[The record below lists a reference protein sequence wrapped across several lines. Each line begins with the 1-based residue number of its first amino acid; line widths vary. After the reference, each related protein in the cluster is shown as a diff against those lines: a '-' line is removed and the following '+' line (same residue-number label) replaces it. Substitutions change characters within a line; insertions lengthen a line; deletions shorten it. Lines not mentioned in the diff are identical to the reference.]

1 MFSDGLGWHRTH
13 RLRTTNPEAFIHS
26 DIRAWFLLGPTHLLL
41 FPSFSVSLTGPQP
54 SESARTKAVF
64 SISGRNTSGWSAAL
78 KASNGNNLFIAIAS
92 PVSAPIGLY
101 TLNVEVSSKGRVSSV
116 KLGTFT
122 VLFNPWQQGRSLS
135 TAFPH
140 VPDRNNECAKERRL
154 PCAPYRLR
162 SGWKTPVGCE
172 RSRKLLVRNSALTW
186 LCDSRQ

>member
-1 MFSDGLGWHRTH
+1 M
-13 RLRTTNPEAFIHS
+13 
-26 DIRAWFLLGPTHLLL
+26 

-92 PVSAPIGLY
+92 PVSTPIGLY

-135 TAFPH
+135 TAFPR
-140 VPDRNNECAKERRL
+140 VPIETMSVQKRGGYPVLLTGLDLVGKRL
-154 PCAPYRLR
+154 WA
-162 SGWKTPVGCE
+162 VGGAE
-172 RSRKLLVRNSALTW
+172 KLLVRNSALTW
-186 LCDSRQ
+186 LRDSRQ